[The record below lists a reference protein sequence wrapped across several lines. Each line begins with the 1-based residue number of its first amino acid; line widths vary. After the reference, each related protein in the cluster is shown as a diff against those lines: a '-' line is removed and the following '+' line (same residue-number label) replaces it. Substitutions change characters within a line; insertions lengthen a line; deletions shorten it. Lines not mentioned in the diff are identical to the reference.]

1 MRHIVVVP
9 LAALLLVGLAGDA
22 SAEDAVRVNV
32 RMQKGHDFA
41 DIFVERHGAWERVC
55 QAPCSFE
62 AAPGEN
68 VRADVQGDENQRLT
82 FAVPSDGTREH
93 DIEVRRRGD
102 NYLAGGLI
110 AIGAGAVSLALG
122 MAIIRGAGKED
133 LFGSGN
139 RAVATVMMLLGGGA
153 VGAGG
158 YLILTRSTAPFLV
171 PTNRTQALE
180 DLAPARAQR
189 QGLLR
194 RWRAPIALRCTM

>member
-1 MRHIVVVP
+1 MP
-9 LAALLLVGLAGDA
+9 LAAFLLFGLAG
-22 SAEDAVRVNV
+22 SAAAEETVHVNV

-41 DIFVERHGAWERVC
+41 DVFVERRGSWERVC

-82 FAVPSDGTREH
+82 FTVPADGTREH

-102 NYLAGGLI
+102 NYLVGGLV

-122 MAIIRGAGKED
+122 MAIIRGAEKED

-139 RAVATVMMLLGGGA
+139 RAVATVMMLLGGGSVA
-153 VGAGG
+153 AGG
-158 YLILTRSTAPFLV
+158 YLILTRSTAPFIV
-171 PTNRTQALE
+171 PANRTQALE
-180 DLAPARAQR
+180 DLAPTRAKAASIFAPAASSP
-189 QGLLR
+189 LLWTTR
-194 RWRAPIALRCTM
+194 F